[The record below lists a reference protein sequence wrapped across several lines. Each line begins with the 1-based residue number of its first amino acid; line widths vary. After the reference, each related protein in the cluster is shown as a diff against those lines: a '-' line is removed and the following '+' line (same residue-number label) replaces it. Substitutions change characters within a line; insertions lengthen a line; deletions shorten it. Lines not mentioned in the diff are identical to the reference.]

1 MIETKYK
8 TAMVEQ
14 KTEYINTCKCDRCGK
29 VSYKHYGKEFEL
41 LKRNVRKTTERVS
54 YYHVTTGHNDWG
66 NDSIDSIDHMDICP
80 SCLVNEYSD
89 YVDRASKG
97 YNTEYINIEHEST
110 FSLPFDIDA
119 EGEE

>member
-8 TAMVEQ
+8 TAMVKQ
-14 KTEYINTCKCDRCGK
+14 KTEHIITCKCDRCGK
-29 VSYKHYGKEFEL
+29 VIFKHYGKEFEL

-54 YYHVTTGHNDWG
+54 YYHVTAGHHDWG
-66 NDSIDSIDHMDICP
+66 NDSVDSITHMDICP

-97 YNTEYINIEHEST
+97 FNTEYINIEHECT
-110 FSLPFDIDA
+110 YSLDISE
-119 EGEE
+119 EGEEE

>member
-1 MIETKYK
+1 MIETDYK
-8 TAMVEQ
+8 TAMVKQ
-14 KTEYINTCKCDRCGK
+14 KTEYIITCKCDRCGN
-29 VSYKHYGKEFEL
+29 VIYKHYGKEFEL

-66 NDSIDSIDHMDICP
+66 NDSEDSIDHMDICP

-97 YNTEYINIEHEST
+97 YNSEYINIEHEST
-110 FSLPFDIDA
+110 FSLPLDIDV

>member
-8 TAMVEQ
+8 TAMVKQE
-14 KTEYINTCKCDRCGK
+14 TEYINTCKCDRCGK
-29 VSYKHYGKEFEL
+29 VIFKHCGEDF
-41 LKRNVRKTTERVS
+41 RVQFQGIRTFPVS
-54 YYHVTTGHNDWG
+54 FYTVTTGHNDWG
-66 NDSIDSIDHMDICP
+66 NDSVDSINHMDICP

-97 YNTEYINIEHEST
+97 NNSEYIHIDHANTYSLDIEE
-110 FSLPFDIDA
+110 

>member
-8 TAMVEQ
+8 TAMVKQE
-14 KTEYINTCKCDRCGK
+14 TEYISTCKCDRCGK
-29 VSYKHYGKEFEL
+29 VIFKHYGDEFRDL
-41 LKRNVRKTTERVS
+41 SRNVQRNSRVS
-54 YYHVTTGHNDWG
+54 YYHVTSGHNDWG
-66 NDSIDSIDHMDICP
+66 NDSVDSIVVSDICP

-97 YNTEYINIEHEST
+97 FNSEYIRIEHENT
-110 FSLPFDIDA
+110 YSLDIDV

>member
-14 KTEYINTCKCDRCGK
+14 KTKYIITCKCDRCGK
-29 VSYKHYGKEFEL
+29 VIYKHYGKEFEL
-41 LKRNVRKTTERVS
+41 LTRNVRKTTERVS

-66 NDSIDSIDHMDICP
+66 NDSIDSLKSKDICP
-80 SCLVNEYSD
+80 LCLINEYSD
-89 YVDRASKG
+89 YVDRSSKG
-97 YNTEYINIEHEST
+97 FNSEYIEIKHECT
-110 FSLPFDIDA
+110 FSLPFDIDV